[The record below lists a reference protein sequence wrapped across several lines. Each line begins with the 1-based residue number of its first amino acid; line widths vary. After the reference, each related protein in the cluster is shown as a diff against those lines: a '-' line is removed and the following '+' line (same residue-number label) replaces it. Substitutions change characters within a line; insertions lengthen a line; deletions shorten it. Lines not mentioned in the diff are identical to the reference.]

1 MADLIVRNVD
11 DSLVQQLNELAGLF
25 FLSPE
30 DYHRETLQRALE
42 KTENR
47 SFIEHL
53 MRMPNVGD
61 DEDFAR
67 V

>member
-1 MADLIVRNVD
+1 MADLILRDVD
-11 DSLVQQLNELAGLF
+11 ESLIERLNEVAGLF
-25 FLSPE
+25 LLSPE
-30 DYHRETLQRALE
+30 EYHRQILQHALE